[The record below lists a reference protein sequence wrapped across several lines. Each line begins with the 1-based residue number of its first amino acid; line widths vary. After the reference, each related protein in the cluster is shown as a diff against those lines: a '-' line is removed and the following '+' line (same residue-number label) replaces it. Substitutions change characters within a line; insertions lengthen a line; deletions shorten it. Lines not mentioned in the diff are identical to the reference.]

1 MFEGPSRPTALVR
14 AECIGLYRVVRSR
27 ELTRAQPDIHPFNTN
42 PLHVVLEILVRVKND
57 SEPRQSRRPPTLDPG
72 EDLTSGELAITF

>member
-1 MFEGPSRPTALVR
+1 VFEGPRPTALVR
-14 AECIGLYRVVRSR
+14 AEHRIKMIIENNASTTRHTPFQHKP
-27 ELTRAQPDIHPFNTN
+27 LTCSAGNISTS
-42 PLHVVLEILVRVKND
+42 KND